1 LSFQRYKKL
10 NVQVQEKN
18 GETLLM
24 EIAENVQR
32 MLDRKME
39 AVKVSLKFA
48 SHVKGF
54 VICGGCIQHKYFVDY
69 MITYKDPC
77 LIDTFCKFNSIL
89 CALKGC
95 ESYQILKFVVFWDV
109 IQCSLLIID

>member
-1 LSFQRYKKL
+1 MSFQRYKKL

-32 MLDRKME
+32 MLDRKMD

-48 SHVKGF
+48 SDVKGF
-54 VICGGCIQHKYFVDY
+54 C
-69 MITYKDPC
+69 
-77 LIDTFCKFNSIL
+77 
-89 CALKGC
+89 
-95 ESYQILKFVVFWDV
+95 DV
-109 IQCSLLIID
+109 LWV